1 MTARHL
7 LIVLGGW
14 LLATA
19 LSLLLVVIVVVRLP
33 VTYFLDDRPSPAAGS
48 PWARRIVR
56 IARNAAGVV
65 LILIGLLLSVPGIP
79 GQGVLT
85 MLIGIMLVDFPG
97 RRRLERRLVAWPG
110 VLATLNRVRAWFG
123 RPPLVLGE
131 PRVEDHPREP

>member
-1 MTARHL
+1 MSARHL

-19 LSLLLVVIVVVRLP
+19 LSLLLVVLVMVRLT
-33 VTYFLDDRPSPAAGS
+33 VTYFLDDRPARAAGS
-48 PWARRIVR
+48 PRARWIALM
-56 IARNAAGVV
+56 ARNAAGVV

-85 MLIGIMLVDFPG
+85 ILIGIMLVDFPG
-97 RRRLERRLVAWPG
+97 RRRLERRLVAGPG

-131 PRVEDHPREP
+131 PRGEDHPRDP